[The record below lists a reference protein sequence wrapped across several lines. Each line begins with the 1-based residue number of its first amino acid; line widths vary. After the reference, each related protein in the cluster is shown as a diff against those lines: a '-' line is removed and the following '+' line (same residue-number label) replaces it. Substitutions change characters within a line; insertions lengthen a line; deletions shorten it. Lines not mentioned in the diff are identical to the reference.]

1 MLKLHFMW
9 TLMIMMWRL
18 SFRTDY
24 IKILLLYVN
33 LLHIDHIFDNIAV
46 ILYVEHTLQLCSY
59 QCLTST
65 QAIQPVLLTIG
76 FSRLACSCLQHAQA
90 VDKGGTCRS
99 GMDDMVS
106 VCTCASVQ

>member
-1 MLKLHFMW
+1 MNLLKRAMLKLHFMW

-46 ILYVEHTLQLCSY
+46 ILYVERTLQLCSY

-76 FSRLACSCLQHAQA
+76 FCRLACHVCSMHKQS
-90 VDKGGTCRS
+90 TRR
-99 GMDDMVS
+99 DM
-106 VCTCASVQ
+106 QKWNG